1 MTVPNEEDEYDDWHT
16 HCLRDEA
23 RMSFVVP
30 LLARTVIHLKS
41 TFLVDIGSKTGT
53 IVECLKTVMGIEL
66 PTMVVDQDPAA
77 LAFCRH
83 RLGHAGHIQY
93 HLGTAQDLR
102 RKDFPETPGLMLI
115 AYTLLEMPDDVVRQT
130 LGFVARQ
137 DALLVVMPN
146 CDEDLTEV
154 DDQVALRYVGGEAI
168 TLHKSDWSGRN
179 YPFIARS
186 VRRLDEILGAVGLTE
201 TARYV
206 YRTKADKVHIA
217 TLYRRVKRA

>member
-1 MTVPNEEDEYDDWHT
+1 
-16 HCLRDEA
+16 
-23 RMSFVVP
+23 
-30 LLARTVIHLKS
+30 
-41 TFLVDIGSKTGT
+41 
-53 IVECLKTVMGIEL
+53 
-66 PTMVVDQDPAA
+66 
-77 LAFCRH
+77 
-83 RLGHAGHIQY
+83 
-93 HLGTAQDLR
+93 
-102 RKDFPETPGLMLI
+102 
-115 AYTLLEMPDDVVRQT
+115 
-130 LGFVARQ
+130 
-137 DALLVVMPN
+137 MPN